1 MDKQAAKVI
10 DDLDKALIAYQ
21 EEKETATQME
31 MAIENAIKFIQYNFE
46 EDD

>member
-10 DDLDKALIAYQ
+10 EDLNQALIAYQ

-31 MAIENAIKFIQYNFE
+31 IAIENAIRFMKDNFE
-46 EDD
+46 EDN